1 MAMILAGLVAIVVT
15 ISLTPVYINMARRCG
30 LIAQP
35 AADGSTVHIRPT
47 PTAGGIAICVAVL
60 IAGTTTMLLGA
71 SPINSIWPVVVIS
84 AGGGA
89 LCVAGLLDDVARLPW
104 YGKMSLEVTT
114 ALAVIAAGVHLQVF
128 PLAICLPVS
137 MLWILG
143 VTNAVNLIDGMDGLA
158 AGISL
163 LAAASLGII
172 AWSQGAQNMAVLAA
186 AVCGASAGFL
196 VYNFYPSKLFMGDA
210 GSLFLGFMLA
220 VIPLTMVTTVERLS
234 VFFAAVIVLGL
245 PIFDTLSSMVRRA
258 FHRQSVFSGDLGHYY
273 NQLISRYGHSQ
284 RAVAIGSYT
293 LGAVLGILG
302 VVSSAL
308 WWPQALAMAV
318 VVYLL
323 LTVVYLKMGFLN
335 YPQQH
340 YRGTNGPERC

>member
-1 MAMILAGLVAIVVT
+1 MPMMLAGLVSIVVAL
-15 ISLTPVYINMARRCG
+15 SLTPVCTKMAIRCG
-30 LIAQP
+30 LVARP
-35 AADGSTVHIRPT
+35 AAEGSTIHIRPT
-47 PTAGGIAICVAVL
+47 PTAGGIAICAAVL
-60 IAGTTTMLLGA
+60 VAGITTVLIGT

-89 LCVAGLLDDVARLPW
+89 LCVAGLLDDIARLPW

-114 ALAVIAAGVHLQVF
+114 AVAVMAAGIHLQVF

-172 AWSQGAQNMAVLAA
+172 AWSHGAQNMAVLAT

-196 VYNFYPSKLFMGDA
+196 VYNFYPSRLFMGDA

-220 VIPLTMVTTVERLS
+220 VIPLTMITRVERLS

-245 PIFDTLSSMVRRA
+245 PIFDTLSCMIRRTI
-258 FHRQSVFSGDLGHYY
+258 HRQSVFSGDLGHYY
-273 NQLISRYGHSQ
+273 NQLISRYYLSQ
-284 RAVAIGSYT
+284 REVALGSYAMA
-293 LGAVLGILG
+293 AVLGIIG
-302 VVSSAL
+302 IVSSSL
-308 WWPQALAMAV
+308 WWP
-318 VVYLL
+318 
-323 LTVVYLKMGFLN
+323 
-335 YPQQH
+335 
-340 YRGTNGPERC
+340 C